1 MRLSLS
7 DNNRVLILL
16 EQINEALKTV
26 LSRFEPVKDSNYFT
40 DSPAGKEKLDGIC
53 MQLIAIGESL
63 KNIDKLTDKKLLQ
76 EYAQIDWTGAKGVR
90 DVISHHYFDI
100 DAEEIYWICDEQIK
114 PMQLTVEK
122 IISDI
127 HAANLSHL

>member
-1 MRLSLS
+1 MS
-7 DNNRVLILL
+7 NKNQVFIIL

-26 LSRFEPVKDSNYFT
+26 LTRFEPVKDSNFFT

-63 KNIDKLTDKKLLQ
+63 KKIDKLTDKKLLQ
-76 EYAQIDWTGAKGVR
+76 EYSEIDWTGAKGVR

-100 DAEEIYWICDEQIK
+100 DAEEIFWICDQQIG
-114 PMQLTVEK
+114 PMQRTVEK
-122 IISDI
+122 IITDI
-127 HAANLSHL
+127 NATDIEHR

>member
-1 MRLSLS
+1 MS
-7 DNNRVLILL
+7 NNNQVSIIL

-63 KNIDKLTDKKLLQ
+63 KNIDKLTNKQLFKDYI
-76 EYAQIDWTGAKGVR
+76 EIDWTGAKGVR
-90 DVISHHYFDI
+90 DIISHHYFDI
-100 DAEEIYWICDEQIK
+100 DAEEIFWICDQQIK
-114 PMQLTVEK
+114 PMQQTVEQM
-122 IISDI
+122 ISDI
-127 HAANLSHL
+127 HAANLPHR

>member
-1 MRLSLS
+1 MF
-7 DNNRVLILL
+7 DNHQVLIIL

-63 KNIDKLTDKKLLQ
+63 KNIDKLTDKQLLR

-100 DAEEIYWICDEQIK
+100 DAEEIFWICDQQIK

-122 IISDI
+122 IISDLNATDFP
-127 HAANLSHL
+127 HR

>member
-1 MRLSLS
+1 MS
-7 DNNRVLILL
+7 DNNRVLIIL

-26 LSRFEPVKDSNYFT
+26 LSRFEPVKNSNSFT

-63 KNIDKLTDKKLLQ
+63 KKIDKLTDKQLLQ
-76 EYAQIDWTGAKGVR
+76 EYTDIDWTGAKGVR
-90 DVISHHYFDI
+90 DIISHHYFDI
-100 DAEEIYWICDEQIK
+100 DAEEIFWICDQQIK

-122 IISDI
+122 MMSDI
-127 HAANLSHL
+127 HAANLSHR

>member
-1 MRLSLS
+1 MS
-7 DNNRVLILL
+7 NQVLIIL

-26 LSRFEPVKDSNYFT
+26 TTRFEPVINSNYFT
-40 DSPAGKEKLDGIC
+40 DSPEGKEKLDGIC

-63 KNIDKLTDKKLLQ
+63 KKIDKLTDKKLLQ
-76 EYAQIDWTGAKGVR
+76 EYSEIDWIGAKGVR
-90 DVISHHYFDI
+90 DIISHHYFDI
-100 DAEEIYWICDEQIK
+100 DADEIYWICDQQII

-127 HAANLSHL
+127 NAADFPHR

>member
-1 MRLSLS
+1 MRLFLS
-7 DNNRVLILL
+7 NNNQVSIIL

-63 KNIDKLTDKKLLQ
+63 KNIDKLTNKQLFKDYI
-76 EYAQIDWTGAKGVR
+76 EIDWTGAKGVR
-90 DVISHHYFDI
+90 DIISHHYFDI
-100 DAEEIYWICDEQIK
+100 DAEEIFWICDQQIK
-114 PMQLTVEK
+114 PMQQTVEQM
-122 IISDI
+122 ISDI
-127 HAANLSHL
+127 HAANLPHR

>member
-1 MRLSLS
+1 LS
-7 DNNRVLILL
+7 NNNQVSIIL

-63 KNIDKLTDKKLLQ
+63 KNIDKLTNKQLFKDYI
-76 EYAQIDWTGAKGVR
+76 EIDWTGAKGVR
-90 DVISHHYFDI
+90 DIISHHYFDI
-100 DAEEIYWICDEQIK
+100 DAEEIFWICDQQIK
-114 PMQLTVEK
+114 PMQQTVEQM
-122 IISDI
+122 ISDI
-127 HAANLSHL
+127 HAANLPHR

>member
-1 MRLSLS
+1 LSNS
-7 DNNRVLILL
+7 NQVLIIL

-26 LSRFEPVKDSNYFT
+26 LIRFEPVKNSSYFT

-63 KNIDKLTDKKLLQ
+63 KKIDKLTDKKLLQ
-76 EYAQIDWTGAKGVR
+76 EYSEIDWTGAKGVR

-100 DAEEIYWICDEQIK
+100 DAEEIFWICDQQIK
-114 PMQLTVEK
+114 PMQQTVEK
-122 IISDI
+122 IISDFN
-127 HAANLSHL
+127 AANLPHR